1 MDNVRNFCK
10 RLWNEHADSDNIFGR
25 VGFSKYYEV
34 PKNSKLWQSTHMFD
48 FVVKK

>member
-1 MDNVRNFCK
+1 MIDIKYFWK
-10 RLWNEHADSDNIFGR
+10 RLWNEHTNSDSIFDQI
-25 VGFSKYYEV
+25 GFSKYYEV